1 MAPATQ
7 VQVNPRTGTGPTP
20 ASRIPSA
27 RLDPATEGRVTL
39 RLGGSW
45 RLDRPLPEVANLARD
60 LDAATPAPMALTL
73 DCTGLTD
80 WDSGLVAYL
89 LGVRDL
95 ALDRGLALD
104 EAGLPAGVKGLLHLA
119 TAVPDRSGGRPA
131 ALHGSFLREAG
142 EEALGLVRSTGEIM
156 AFLGEVILSLRRLL
170 KGQAR
175 LRRADLWLAI
185 QEAGAQALPIVSLVN
200 FLVGMILA
208 YVGAQ
213 QLARFGA
220 RILVA
225 DLVGLATVIQM
236 GALVTAI
243 VLAGR
248 TGAAYA
254 AHIGTMQVNEEIDAL
269 RTLGL
274 SPMDFLVL
282 PRMLALLVMT
292 PLLTVY
298 ADLMGILGGAL
309 VGVLVGGVTPTEY
322 VTQTQAAIGWNHIIQ
337 GLISATFY
345 GAIVAVSGCLRGMQ
359 CGRSAAAVGEATT
372 SAVVTAIVFIV
383 IAAAVLTV
391 VFNAL
396 GLS

>member
-1 MAPATQ
+1 MAATPKTLAPRQPAPA
-7 VQVNPRTGTGPTP
+7 PSGL
-20 ASRIPSA
+20 APSA
-27 RLDPATEGRVTL
+27 RLDRIAAGLVL
-39 RLGGSW
+39 RLAGPW
-45 RLDRPLPEVANLARD
+45 RLDRTLPEIDDLAEA
-60 LDAATPAPMALTL
+60 LDGVTPTAKALGL
-73 DCTGLTD
+73 DCAGLTD

-89 LGVRDL
+89 LGVREL
-95 ALDRGLALD
+95 AARQGLTLDETGLPEGVRGLLR
-104 EAGLPAGVKGLLHLA
+104 LA

-131 ALHGSFLREAG
+131 ALHGNFLHEVG
-142 EEALGLVRSTGEIM
+142 QEALALARSTGEIM
-156 AFLGEVILSLRRLL
+156 AFLGEVALALRRLVR
-170 KGQAR
+170 GQAR
-175 LRRADLWLAI
+175 LRNADLWLAI
-185 QEAGAQALPIVSLVN
+185 QEAGAAALPIVSLVS

-213 QLARFGA
+213 QLAKFGA
-220 RILVA
+220 RIFVA

-248 TGAAYA
+248 TGASYSAQ
-254 AHIGTMQVNEEIDAL
+254 IGTMQVNEEVDAL

-282 PRMLALLVMT
+282 PRVLALVLMT

-309 VGVLVGGVTPTEY
+309 VGVLVGGVGPIEY
-322 VTQTQAAIGWNHIIQ
+322 LNETRAAIGWNHIMQ
-337 GLISATFY
+337 GLISAAFY

-391 VFNAL
+391 VFNAM

>member
-1 MAPATQ
+1 MAATAQALDPSMPA
-7 VQVNPRTGTGPTP
+7 PTP
-20 ASRIPSA
+20 AGVVPSA
-27 RLDPATEGRVTL
+27 RLDATAAGPATL
-39 RLGGSW
+39 RLGGPW
-45 RLDRPLPEVANLARD
+45 RLDRPLPEIDELARD
-60 LDAATPAPMALTL
+60 LDATTPAATALVL
-73 DCTGLTD
+73 DCAGLTN

-89 LGVRDL
+89 LGVREQAAQRDL
-95 ALDRGLALD
+95 TLDETGLPGGVRGLLR
-104 EAGLPAGVKGLLHLA
+104 LA
-119 TAVPDRSGGRPA
+119 TAVSDRSGGKPA
-131 ALHGSFLREAG
+131 ALHSSFLHEAG

-156 AFLGEVILSLRRLL
+156 AFLGEVALSLRRLIR
-170 KGQAR
+170 GQAR
-175 LRRADLWLAI
+175 LRRADLWLAV
-185 QEAGAQALPIVSLVN
+185 QEAGAAALPIVSLVS

-213 QLARFGA
+213 QLAKFGA
-220 RILVA
+220 RIFVA
-225 DLVGLATVIQM
+225 DLVGLATVVQM

-248 TGAAYA
+248 TGAAYSA
-254 AHIGTMQVNEEIDAL
+254 QIGTMQVNEEVDAL

-282 PRMLALLVMT
+282 PRVLALVLMT

-298 ADLMGILGGAL
+298 ANLMGILGGAL
-309 VGVLVGGVTPTEY
+309 VGVLVGGIGPIEY
-322 VTQTQAAIGWNHIIQ
+322 LNQTQAAIGWNHIVQ
-337 GLISATFY
+337 GLVSATFY
-345 GAIVAVSGCLRGMQ
+345 GAIVAISGCLRGMQ

-391 VFNAL
+391 VFNAM

>member
-1 MAPATQ
+1 MATAAPDQTGPGPAPAA
-7 VQVNPRTGTGPTP
+7 VV
-20 ASRIPSA
+20 PSM
-27 RLDPATEGRVTL
+27 RLDTTAAGLATL
-39 RLGGSW
+39 HLGGTW
-45 RLDRPLPEVANLARD
+45 RVGQSLPEIDDLARN
-60 LDAATPAPMALTL
+60 LDAATPTPTALTL

-95 ALDRGLALD
+95 AIQRDLPMD
-104 EAGLPAGVKGLLHLA
+104 EAGLPDGVRGLLRLA
-119 TAVPDRSGGRPA
+119 NAVPDRSGGKPTA
-131 ALHGSFLREAG
+131 FHGGFLHEVGS
-142 EEALGLVRSTGEIM
+142 EALGLVRSTGEIM
-156 AFLGEVILSLRRLL
+156 EFLGEVALSLRRLIR
-170 KGQAR
+170 GQAR

-185 QEAGAQALPIVSLVN
+185 QEAGAQALPIVSMVS

-213 QLARFGA
+213 QLAKFGA
-220 RILVA
+220 RIFVA

-254 AHIGTMQVNEEIDAL
+254 AHIGTMQVNEEVDAL

-282 PRMLALLVMT
+282 PRMLALVLMT

-298 ADLMGILGGAL
+298 SDLMGILGGAL
-309 VGVLVGGVTPTEY
+309 VGVLVGGLSLTEY
-322 VTQTQAAIGWNHIIQ
+322 LNETQAAIGWNHIIQ
-337 GLISATFY
+337 GLISASFY

-391 VFNAL
+391 VFNAM